1 MLKVPFL
8 YPVFKKN
15 PALEAESPFVVFTV
29 KIQSAW
35 LHSYTWLT
43 IITMYPNKHL
53 ESKEKSVFSSCA
65 QLSLLYRPES
75 FSLLIDNCA
84 FPWLFEIIMWKI
96 SANDACLIWALP
108 EILHICWP
116 LCEKSEST
124 LKVNQQFLAEPKTL
138 TPVTV
143 SDIFNGQRKCEPFE
157 LFPVL

>member
-8 YPVFKKN
+8 CPVFKKN
-15 PALEAESPFVVFTV
+15 LALEAESPFVVFAI

-35 LHSYTWLT
+35 LHSYTWLA
-43 IITMYPNKHL
+43 IIATYPSKHL
-53 ESKEKSVFSSCA
+53 ESKEKLAFSSFS

-75 FSLLIDNCA
+75 SSLLIDNSA

-96 SANDACLIWALP
+96 SANDACLTWVLP

-116 LCEKSEST
+116 LWGKSEST
-124 LKVNQQFLAEPKTL
+124 LKVNQQFLAELKTL

-143 SDIFNGQRKCEPFE
+143 SDILNGQRKCEPFE
-157 LFPVL
+157 LFSLL